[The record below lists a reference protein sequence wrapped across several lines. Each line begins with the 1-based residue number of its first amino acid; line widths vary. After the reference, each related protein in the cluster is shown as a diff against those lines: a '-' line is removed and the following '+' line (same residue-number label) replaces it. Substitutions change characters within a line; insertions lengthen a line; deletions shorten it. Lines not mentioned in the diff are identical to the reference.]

1 MSPLVASGAPALLR
15 ESNPPTLARR
25 EHTRQAIGLG
35 GGDMRRALS
44 NHPLHARHH
53 ARRSITSTGPIAH
66 PLSSTPLRRSA
77 LGLQFSVSH
86 ALRTSGITH
95 GVPGIDLQAATTH
108 RPARLLVSI
117 PKFLAI
123 AHEGRSSG

>member
-15 ESNPPTLARR
+15 ASNPPTLARR
-25 EHTRQAIGLG
+25 DHTRQAIGLG
-35 GGDMRRALS
+35 GGTMRRTLS
-44 NHPLHARHH
+44 NHSLHARPV
-53 ARRSITSTGPIAH
+53 ARRSVNGTGPFAN
-66 PLSSTPLRRSA
+66 PLSSSAPGRGA
-77 LGLQFSVSH
+77 LGLQLSVSH

-117 PKFLAI
+117 PKVLVTAR
-123 AHEGRSSG
+123 EGRSSG